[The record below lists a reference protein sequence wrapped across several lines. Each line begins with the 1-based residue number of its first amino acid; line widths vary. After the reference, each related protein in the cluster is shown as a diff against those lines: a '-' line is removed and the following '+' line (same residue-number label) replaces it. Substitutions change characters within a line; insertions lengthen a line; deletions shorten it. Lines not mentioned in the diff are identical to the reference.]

1 MWSPCV
7 SNYILELVY
16 CEILFQVEPQVSGG
30 TRDSRGQPQ
39 TRVSKR
45 RSRSSL
51 NKTGSHGS
59 GRESPIGAERE
70 REFPTTKIGASS
82 ISGEQ
87 TVMGNNDDRGF
98 INYHGHG
105 QGHGRCTAGHNGQ
118 HTPGVQPRSVI
129 TGTVFWSLYIKSVS

>member
-129 TGTVFWSLYIKSVS
+129 TGTVGCIKIRNN